1 MATDPGGSATS
12 GSGGGGGG
20 DGTTGVG
27 CGSFLAIAGVE
38 AQDPTMKGRRR
49 TAATM
54 TKLRFMPK
62 LLGAKLIL
70 LII

>member
-1 MATDPGGSATS
+1 
-12 GSGGGGGG
+12 
-20 DGTTGVG
+20 
-27 CGSFLAIAGVE
+27 
-38 AQDPTMKGRRR
+38 MKGRRR